1 MKGKAKSMIQNNGK
15 LVERERT
22 RKNEKKVEFSLHAPW
37 AKEVF
42 LVGEFN
48 HWDIGSTPM
57 KRGKDGNWKVKA
69 GLLPGRHEY
78 KFFADQQWV
87 ENLSGRDMVSNPFGT
102 QNLILLV
109 E

>member
-1 MKGKAKSMIQNNGK
+1 MREKEKSTIQNKGKS
-15 LVERERT
+15 VEKEMT
-22 RKNEKKVEFSLHAPW
+22 KKKEKKVEFRLDAPW

-57 KRGKDGNWKVKA
+57 KRGRDGNWKVKA
-69 GLLPGRHEY
+69 GLLPGRYEY
-78 KFFADQQWV
+78 KFFADQRWV
-87 ENLSGRDMVSNPFGT
+87 ENLSGKDMVSNPFGT
-102 QNLILLV
+102 QNLIRLV